1 MLVRVALETTIHH
14 AAADE
19 DRLTA
24 LDVETVDD
32 YTGILTRIYGFEVEV
47 EAALDRVCDL
57 DTSFVRD
64 RAKSARL
71 YQDLVVLGMT
81 PEDILPLPRVPT
93 ISIRTAA
100 QALGWMF
107 VLERHTLLSGLIR
120 RHLVRALGEGI
131 LPATAYLAAYGD
143 TPGARF
149 RAFGAALCAYAHS
162 YPPAAIVLA
171 ANEAFR
177 TQRQWYAR
185 HAVIRA
191 AATAAA
197 RADSV
202 ADSRSPL

>member
-24 LDVETVDD
+24 LDIETVDD
-32 YTGILTRIYGFEVEV
+32 YVAVLTRIYGFEAEV
-47 EAALDRVCDL
+47 ETALAKVADL
-57 DTSFVRD
+57 DPNFVRD
-64 RAKSARL
+64 RAKAARL

-81 PEDILPLPRVPT
+81 SEDIIPLPKVST
-93 ISIRTAA
+93 ISIRSGA

-120 RHLVRALGEGI
+120 RHVVRALGEEI
-131 LPATAYLAAYGD
+131 LPATSYLAAYGD

-149 RAFGAALCAYAHS
+149 RAFGSALCAYAHT
-162 YPPAAIVLA
+162 YPPAAIVHA

-177 TQRQWYAR
+177 AQRQWYAT
-185 HAVIRA
+185 HAVNRPT
-191 AATAAA
+191 ATAVA

-202 ADSRSPL
+202 ADVRA

>member
-32 YTGILTRIYGFEVEV
+32 YIAVLTRIYGFEVEV
-47 EAALDRVCDL
+47 EAALAKVADL
-57 DTSFVRD
+57 DAGFVRD

-71 YQDLVVLGMT
+71 YQDLVVLGLT
-81 PEDILPLPRVPT
+81 PEDIIPVPKMST
-93 ISIRTAA
+93 ISIRSAA

-120 RHLVRALGEGI
+120 RHVVRALGEQI

-149 RAFGAALCAYAHS
+149 RAFGAALCAYAHT
-162 YPPAAIVLA
+162 YPPASIVLA

-177 TQRQWYAR
+177 AQRQWYAT
-185 HAVIRA
+185 HALTRA
-191 AATAAA
+191 TATAAV
-197 RADSV
+197 RTDSV
-202 ADSRSPL
+202 AAARL